1 MISVSKLY
9 CGGTAESDGLR
20 YGHGGQGPVVSA
32 GDPAHRAGF
41 SASGLGVPP
50 ASKTAAERRP
60 VTVWNVTRTC
70 NLRCIHC
77 YTDSEAR
84 KYTGELTTDEGKG
97 LIRNLAGFQVPAL
110 LFSGGEP
117 LARPD
122 LFELVSFARSLGIR
136 PTLSTNGTLINDE
149 TARKVKEAGFTY
161 VGISLDGIGEI
172 NDRFRGVDGAFDRAV
187 RGFKACVGVGQRVG
201 LRLTLTRHNFNN
213 LHGIFDFIE
222 REQIDRACFYHLV
235 YSGRGG
241 QIAEDDLSREETR
254 QAIDI
259 ILERTQDFHRRG
271 LNKEI
276 LTVDNHVDGIYL
288 YLKLLEKDPARAEKV
303 RKLLTWNGG
312 GMYSSGVG
320 IADIDFQGSVHA
332 DQFWMHYSFGNVR
345 QRPFSQIW
353 TDISD
358 PLMAGLK
365 NRRAKI
371 KGRCAPDICKWFDAC
386 GGALRVR
393 ADLVYNDPWA
403 PEPACYLTDEEIG
416 FTEEKK
422 ARVKARGEEF
432 LLPEFSRPPKVVP
445 PKAFDGPPAV
455 SCTGGTE
462 A

>member
-9 CGGTAESDGLR
+9 CSGTAESDGLR
-20 YGHGGQGPVVSA
+20 YGHGGQGPGVGA
-32 GDPAHRAGF
+32 GA
-41 SASGLGVPP
+41 PP
-50 ASKTAAERRP
+50 VAKTAAERRP

-77 YTDSEAR
+77 YTDSESK
-84 KYTGELTTDEGKG
+84 KYSGELTTAEGRA
-97 LIRNLAGFQVPAL
+97 LIQDLAEFKIPAL
-110 LFSGGEP
+110 LVSGGEP

-122 LFELVSFARSLGIR
+122 LFELVAHARSLGIR
-136 PTLSTNGTLINDE
+136 PTLSTNGTLITTE
-149 TARKVKEAGFTY
+149 TARKIKEAGFTY

-172 NDRFRGVDGAFDRAV
+172 NDRFRGVGGAFDRAV
-187 RGFKACVGVGQRVG
+187 RGFKACVGVEQRVG
-201 LRLTLTRHNFNN
+201 LRLTLTRHNFQN

-254 QAIDI
+254 QALDV
-259 ILERTQDFHRRG
+259 ILERTEDFHRRG

-288 YLKLLEKDPARAEKV
+288 YLKLREKDPARAEQV
-303 RKLLTWNGG
+303 MKLLAWNGG

-320 IADIDFQGSVHA
+320 IGDIDFQGNVHA
-332 DQFWMHYSFGNVR
+332 DQFWMHHSFGNVR

-353 TDISD
+353 TDTTE

-371 KGRCAPDICKWFDAC
+371 KGRCAPDICRWFDAC
-386 GGALRVR
+386 GGAMRVR
-393 ADLVYNDPWA
+393 ADLVYGDPWA
-403 PEPACYLTDEEIG
+403 PEPACYLTDAEIG
-416 FTEEKK
+416 FTDEKK
-422 ARVKARGEEF
+422 ARVKARGEDF
-432 LLPEFSRPPKVVP
+432 PMPEFSRPPRTTP
-445 PKAFDGPPAV
+445 AKAFDGLPAV

-462 A
+462 S

>member
-1 MISVSKLY
+1 MISVSKLF

-20 YGHGGQGPVVSA
+20 YGHGGQGPAVGTGA
-32 GDPAHRAGF
+32 
-41 SASGLGVPP
+41 PP
-50 ASKTAAERRP
+50 AAKTAAERRP

-77 YTDSEAR
+77 YTDSEAK
-84 KYTGELTTDEGKG
+84 KYGGELTTEEGKA
-97 LIRNLAGFQVPAL
+97 LIRDLEGFKIPAL

-122 LFELVSFARSLGIR
+122 LFELVAHARSLGIR
-136 PTLSTNGTLINDE
+136 PTLSTNGTLITDE
-149 TARKVKEAGFTY
+149 TARRIKEAGFTY

-172 NDRFRGVDGAFDRAV
+172 NDRFRGVGGAFDRAV

-201 LRLTLTRHNFNN
+201 LRLTLTRHNLQN

-254 QAIDI
+254 QALDI
-259 ILERTQDFHRRG
+259 ILERTEDFHRRG

-288 YLKLLEKDPARAEKV
+288 YLKLREKDPARAEQV
-303 RKLLTWNGG
+303 MKLLSWNGG
-312 GMYSSGVG
+312 GMFSSGVG
-320 IADIDFQGSVHA
+320 IADIDFQGNVHA
-332 DQFWMHYSFGNVR
+332 DQFWMHYAFGNVR
-345 QRPFSQIW
+345 RRPFSQIW
-353 TDISD
+353 TDTSD

-371 KGRCAPDICKWFDAC
+371 KGRCAPDVCKWFDAC
-386 GGALRVR
+386 GGAMRVR
-393 ADLVYNDPWA
+393 ADLVYGDPWA

-416 FTEEKK
+416 FTDEKQ
-422 ARVKARGEEF
+422 ARVTRRGENF
-432 LLPEFSRPPKVVP
+432 PLPEFSRPPRTTP
-445 PKAFDGPPAV
+445 PKAFDDLPAI
-455 SCTGGTE
+455 SCTGGSE
-462 A
+462 S

>member
-9 CGGTAESDGLR
+9 GGGTAESDGLR

-32 GDPAHRAGF
+32 GA
-41 SASGLGVPP
+41 PP
-50 ASKTAAERRP
+50 SSKTAAERRP
-60 VTVWNVTRTC
+60 VAVWNVTRTC

-97 LIRNLAGFQVPAL
+97 LIRDLAEFQIPAL

-122 LFELVSFARSLGIR
+122 LFDLVSFARSLGIR
-136 PTLSTNGTLINDE
+136 PTLSTNGTLITDE

-201 LRLTLTRHNFNN
+201 LRLTLTRHNFKN

-254 QAIDI
+254 LAIDI
-259 ILERTQDFHRRG
+259 ILERTEDFHRRG

-288 YLKLLEKDPARAEKV
+288 YLKLREKDPARAEQV
-303 RKLLTWNGG
+303 FKLLTWNGG

-320 IADIDFQGSVHA
+320 IADIDFQGNVHA

-353 TDISD
+353 VDTSD

-416 FTEEKK
+416 FTDEKK
-422 ARVKARGEEF
+422 ARVKARGEDF
-432 LLPEFSRPPKVVP
+432 LIPEFSRPPKVIP
-445 PKAFDGPPAV
+445 PRAFDDPPAV

>member
-9 CGGTAESDGLR
+9 GGGTAESDGLR
-20 YGHGGQGPVVSA
+20 YGHGGQGPA
-32 GDPAHRAGF
+32 P
-41 SASGLGVPP
+41 
-50 ASKTAAERRP
+50 KTAAERRP

-84 KYTGELTTDEGKG
+84 KYSGELTTDEGKT
-97 LIRNLAGFQVPAL
+97 LIQDLADFQVPAL

-122 LFELVSFARSLGIR
+122 LFELVSFARSLGVR
-136 PTLSTNGTLINDE
+136 PTLSTNGTLITDE
-149 TARKVKEAGFTY
+149 TARKIKEAGFTY
-161 VGISLDGIGEI
+161 VGISLDGIGGI

-201 LRLTLTRHNFNN
+201 LRLTLTRHNFKI

-259 ILERTQDFHRRG
+259 ILERTEDFHTRG

-288 YLKLLEKDPARAEKV
+288 YLKLLEKAPARAEKV
-303 RKLLTWNGG
+303 FKLLTWNGG

-320 IADIDFQGSVHA
+320 IADIDFQGNVHA

-345 QRPFSQIW
+345 QRPFSRIW
-353 TDISD
+353 MDTSD

-422 ARVKARGEEF
+422 ALVKLRGQEF
-432 LLPEFSRPPKVVP
+432 QLPEFSRPPKVVP
-445 PKAFDGPPAV
+445 PKAFDDPPAV

>member
-20 YGHGGQGPVVSA
+20 YGHGGQGEVVSA
-32 GDPAHRAGF
+32 GA
-41 SASGLGVPP
+41 PP

-84 KYTGELTTDEGKG
+84 KYSGELTTEEGKA
-97 LIRNLAGFQVPAL
+97 LIQDLASFQIPAL

-117 LARPD
+117 LAHPN
-122 LFELVSFARSLGIR
+122 LFELVSHARSFGIR
-136 PTLSTNGTLINDE
+136 PTLSTNGTLITDE
-149 TARKVKEAGFTY
+149 TARQIKQAGFTY

-172 NDRFRGVDGAFDRAV
+172 NDKFRGVGGAFDRAV
-187 RGFKACVGVGQRVG
+187 RGFKACVNVGQRVG
-201 LRLTLTRHNFNN
+201 LRLTLTRHNFQN

-254 QAIDI
+254 QAIDT
-259 ILERTQDFHRRG
+259 ILERTEDFHKRG

-288 YLKLLEKDPARAEKV
+288 YMKLLKKDPARAEQV
-303 RKLLTWNGG
+303 LKLLTWNGG

-320 IADIDFQGSVHA
+320 IADIDFQGDVHA

-353 TDISD
+353 TDTSD

-371 KGRCAPDICKWFDAC
+371 KGRCAPGICKWFDAC

-416 FTEEKK
+416 FTDEKK
-422 ARVKARGEEF
+422 AAVKAKGEDF
-432 LLPEFSRPPKVVP
+432 PMPEFSRPPKVTP
-445 PKAFDGPPAV
+445 PKAFDDLPTIA
-455 SCTGGTE
+455 CTGGTE

>member
-1 MISVSKLY
+1 MISISKLY

-20 YGHGGQGPVVSA
+20 YGHGGQGPQVGAGAPPVSA
-32 GDPAHRAGF
+32 A
-41 SASGLGVPP
+41 
-50 ASKTAAERRP
+50 AAERRP

-70 NLRCIHC
+70 NLHCIHC
-77 YTDSEAR
+77 YTDSDAR
-84 KYTGELTTDEGKG
+84 KYGGELNLDEGKA
-97 LIRNLAGFQVPAL
+97 LIRDLAGFQIPAL

-122 LFELVSFARSLGIR
+122 LFDLVAHARSLGIR
-136 PTLSTNGTLINDE
+136 PTLSTNGTLITGE
-149 TARKVKEAGFTY
+149 TARRIKEAGFTY

-172 NDRFRGVDGAFDRAV
+172 NDRFRGVSGAFDRAV
-187 RGFKACVGVGQRVG
+187 RGFKACVDEGQRVG
-201 LRLTLTRHNFNN
+201 LRLTLTRHNFAN

-222 REQIDRACFYHLV
+222 RERIDRACFYHLV

-241 QIAEDDLSREETR
+241 QIAGDDLSREETR
-254 QAIDI
+254 QALDV
-259 ILERTQDFHRRG
+259 ILERTEDFHRRG

-288 YLKLLEKDPARAEKV
+288 YLTLLAKDPARAEQV
-303 RKLLTWNGG
+303 LKLLLWNGG

-320 IADIDFQGSVHA
+320 IGDIDFQGNVHA
-332 DQFWMHYSFGNVR
+332 DQFWMHHSFGNVR

-353 TDISD
+353 TDTSD
-358 PLMAGLK
+358 SLMAGLK
-365 NRRAKI
+365 NRRARL

-386 GGALRVR
+386 GGAMRVR

-416 FTEEKK
+416 FTREKQET
-422 ARVKARGEEF
+422 VKARGEDF
-432 LLPEFSRPPKVVP
+432 PMPEFSRPPRPIP
-445 PKAFDGPPAV
+445 PQSPEGPPAV

-462 A
+462 T

>member
-1 MISVSKLY
+1 MISISKLY

-32 GDPAHRAGF
+32 GA
-41 SASGLGVPP
+41 PP

-84 KYTGELTTDEGKG
+84 KYSGELTTDEGKA
-97 LIRNLAGFQVPAL
+97 LIRDLAGFQVPAL

-122 LFELVSFARSLGIR
+122 LFDLVSYARSFGVR
-136 PTLSTNGTLINDE
+136 PTLSTNGTLITDE
-149 TARKVKEAGFTY
+149 TARKIKEAGFTY

-201 LRLTLTRHNFNN
+201 LRLTLTRHNFKN

-259 ILERTQDFHRRG
+259 ILERTEDFHKRG

-303 RKLLTWNGG
+303 LKLLTWNGG

-320 IADIDFQGSVHA
+320 IADIDFQGNVHA

-345 QRPFSQIW
+345 QRPFSRIW
-353 TDISD
+353 MDTSD

-365 NRRAKI
+365 NRRARI

-422 ARVKARGEEF
+422 AQVRARGQEF
-432 LLPEFSRPPKVVP
+432 QLPEFSRPPKVVP